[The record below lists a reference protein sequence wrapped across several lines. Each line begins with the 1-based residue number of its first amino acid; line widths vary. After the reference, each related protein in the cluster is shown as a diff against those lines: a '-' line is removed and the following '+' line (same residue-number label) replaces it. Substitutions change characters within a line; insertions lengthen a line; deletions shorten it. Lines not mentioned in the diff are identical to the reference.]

1 MKSMMPACALSML
14 LSPVAL
20 AATIAMDDQSQ
31 IKTSPVSNHGPEY
44 FQPPLES
51 ELPDNAYGKMVK
63 DGYALFVDTKRQ
75 APQFVGNG
83 LNCTNCHLDQGRMAN
98 SAPLWG
104 AYPMYPA
111 YRKKND
117 KVNTFAER
125 LQGCFQFSMNGGT
138 PPAADSHEI
147 TALSVYAYWLST
159 KAPVGVELPGRG
171 YPDVAQPAGG
181 YDLARGAAVYK
192 DQCAICHGDNGQ
204 GQKVGADYVMPPLW
218 GKESYNWGA
227 GMHRINTA
235 ASFIKHNMPLG
246 KANSLSDE
254 QAWDVAAYINTHERP
269 QDPRLVEGSV
279 EKTRLKYH
287 ANDGV
292 NAYGQ
297 TLNGVLIGVG
307 TQ

>member
-1 MKSMMPACALSML
+1 MNTLMISFSLSALIIPM
-14 LSPVAL
+14 AH
-20 AATIAMDDQSQ
+20 AANIAMEDQSQ
-31 IKTSPVSNHGPEY
+31 LKTPPIAASTTPY
-44 FQPPLES
+44 FQPPQES
-51 ELPDNAYGKMVK
+51 ELPDNAYGKMVM

-125 LQGCFQFSMNGGT
+125 LQGCFQFSMNGGK
-138 PPAADSHEI
+138 PPAADSREI
-147 TALSVYAYWLST
+147 TALSTYAYWLST
-159 KAPVGVELPGRG
+159 KAPVGIELPGRG
-171 YPDVAQPAGG
+171 YPDVPAPAGG
-181 YDLARGAAVYK
+181 YNLARGAAVYK
-192 DQCAICHGDNGQ
+192 QQCAICHGDNGQ
-204 GQKVGADYVMPPLW
+204 GQKVGQDYIMPPLW
-218 GKESYNWGA
+218 GKDSYNWGA

-254 QAWDVAAYINTHERP
+254 QAWDVAAFVNTHERP
-269 QDPRLVEGSV
+269 QDPRLIDGSI
-279 EKTRLKYH
+279 EKTRIKFH

-292 NAYGQ
+292 NVYGQ
-297 TLNGVLIGVG
+297 TIEGVLVG
-307 TQ
+307 QGIQ

>member
-1 MKSMMPACALSML
+1 MNTLMISFSLSALVIPM
-14 LSPVAL
+14 AH
-20 AATIAMDDQSQ
+20 AANIAMEDQSQ
-31 IKTSPVSNHGPEY
+31 LKTPPIAASTTPY
-44 FQPPLES
+44 FQPPQES
-51 ELPDNAYGKMVK
+51 ELPDNAYGKMVM

-125 LQGCFQFSMNGGT
+125 LQGCFQFSMNGGK
-138 PPAADSHEI
+138 PPAADSREI
-147 TALSVYAYWLST
+147 TALSTYAYWLST
-159 KAPVGVELPGRG
+159 KAPVGIELPGRG
-171 YPDVAQPAGG
+171 YPDVPAPAGG
-181 YDLARGAAVYK
+181 YNLARGAAVYK
-192 DQCAICHGDNGQ
+192 QQCAICHGDNGQ
-204 GQKVGADYVMPPLW
+204 GQKVGQDYIMPPLW
-218 GKESYNWGA
+218 GKDSYNWGA

-254 QAWDVAAYINTHERP
+254 QAWDVAAFVNTHERP
-269 QDPRLVEGSV
+269 QDPRLIDGSI
-279 EKTRLKYH
+279 EKTRIKFH

-292 NAYGQ
+292 NVYGQ
-297 TLNGVLIGVG
+297 TIEGVLVG
-307 TQ
+307 QGIQ

>member
-1 MKSMMPACALSML
+1 MNTLMISFSLSALIIPM
-14 LSPVAL
+14 AH
-20 AATIAMDDQSQ
+20 AANIAMEDQSQ
-31 IKTSPVSNHGPEY
+31 LKTPPIAASTTPY
-44 FQPPLES
+44 FQPPQES
-51 ELPDNAYGKMVK
+51 ELPDNAYGKMVM

-125 LQGCFQFSMNGGT
+125 LQGCFQFSMNGGK
-138 PPAADSHEI
+138 PPAADSREI
-147 TALSVYAYWLST
+147 TALSTYAYWLST
-159 KAPVGVELPGRG
+159 KAPVGIELPGRG
-171 YPDVAQPAGG
+171 YPDVPAPVGG
-181 YDLARGAAVYK
+181 YNLARGAAVYK
-192 DQCAICHGDNGQ
+192 QQCAICHGDNGQ
-204 GQKVGADYVMPPLW
+204 GQKVGQDYIMPPLW
-218 GKESYNWGA
+218 GKDSYNWGA

-254 QAWDVAAYINTHERP
+254 QAWDVAAFVNTHERP
-269 QDPRLVEGSV
+269 QDPRLIDGSI
-279 EKTRLKYH
+279 EKTRIKFH

-292 NAYGQ
+292 NVYGQ
-297 TLNGVLIGVG
+297 TIEGVLVG
-307 TQ
+307 QGIP

>member
-1 MKSMMPACALSML
+1 MNTLMASLSLSALIIPM
-14 LSPVAL
+14 AH
-20 AATIAMDDQSQ
+20 AANIAMEDQSQ
-31 IKTSPVSNHGPEY
+31 LKTPPIAASTTPY
-44 FQPPLES
+44 FQPPQES
-51 ELPDNAYGKMVK
+51 ELPDNAYGKMVM

-125 LQGCFQFSMNGGT
+125 LQGCFQFSMNGGK
-138 PPAADSHEI
+138 PPAADSREI
-147 TALSVYAYWLST
+147 TALSTYAYWLST
-159 KAPVGVELPGRG
+159 KAPVGIELPGRG
-171 YPDVAQPAGG
+171 YPDVPAPAGG
-181 YDLARGAAVYK
+181 YNLARGAAVYK
-192 DQCAICHGDNGQ
+192 QQCAICHGDNGQ
-204 GQKVGADYVMPPLW
+204 GQKVGQDYIMRPLW
-218 GKESYNWGA
+218 GKDSYNWGA

-254 QAWDVAAYINTHERP
+254 QAWDVAAFVNTHERP
-269 QDPRLVEGSV
+269 QDPRLIDGSI
-279 EKTRLKYH
+279 EKTRIKFH

-292 NAYGQ
+292 NVYGQ
-297 TLNGVLIGVG
+297 TIEGVLVG
-307 TQ
+307 QGIQ

>member
-1 MKSMMPACALSML
+1 
-14 LSPVAL
+14 
-20 AATIAMDDQSQ
+20 
-31 IKTSPVSNHGPEY
+31 
-44 FQPPLES
+44 
-51 ELPDNAYGKMVK
+51 MVM

-75 APQFVGNG
+75 APKFVGNG
-83 LNCTNCHLDQGRMAN
+83 LNCTNCHLDQGRLAN

-138 PPAADSHEI
+138 PPAADSREI
-147 TALSVYAYWLST
+147 TALSTYAYWLST
-159 KAPVGVELPGRG
+159 KAPTGVELPGRG
-171 YPDVAQPAGG
+171 YPDVPEPKAG
-181 YDLARGAAVYK
+181 YNLSRGAALYK
-192 DQCAICHGDNGQ
+192 DQCAVCHGDNGQ
-204 GQKVGADYVMPPLW
+204 GQKVGEDYVMPPLW
-218 GKESYNWGA
+218 GKDSYNWGA

-279 EKTRLKYH
+279 EKTRLKFH

-292 NAYGQ
+292 NVYGQ
-297 TLNGVLIGVG
+297 TVNGVLVG
-307 TQ
+307 QGTR